1 VAKLIPVSEAE
12 ERLWQFLMDL
22 ALAAGSRWDDAVL
35 LGGTMVRVHEVVH
48 SGDARRVT
56 RLSADIDFAL
66 LPEAEL
72 AAPQSFAEILS
83 SLGLSP
89 TTPPPDQVTF
99 VRKFEDGSIDVQV
112 DLVAA
117 SARDRFSEL
126 PQATEIGEYH
136 RVVVAPGA
144 DIAVA
149 RSSIIELDVAGIG
162 VVSVRLPDLES
173 ALITKLCNLRLD
185 RPKHVQD
192 LQDVETLLELI
203 GDAVSELIDLLC
215 DTEAGGWALEAM
227 QLSFGPSGDARLRL
241 AEAGFDE
248 GELRARA
255 RTLMAQVDCE
265 ERHLG
270 NSQRE

>member
-1 VAKLIPVSEAE
+1 
-12 ERLWQFLMDL
+12 
-22 ALAAGSRWDDAVL
+22 
-35 LGGTMVRVHEVVH
+35 
-48 SGDARRVT
+48 
-56 RLSADIDFAL
+56 
-66 LPEAEL
+66 
-72 AAPQSFAEILS
+72 
-83 SLGLSP
+83 
-89 TTPPPDQVTF
+89 VTF

-117 SARDRFSEL
+117 SARDRFSEM

-149 RSSIIELDVAGIG
+149 RSSVIEVDVAGIG

-192 LQDVETLLELI
+192 LQDVETLLGLI

-227 QLSFGPSGDARLRL
+227 QLSFGPGGDARLRL
-241 AEAGFDE
+241 AEAGFD
-248 GELRARA
+248 GGQLRARA
-255 RTLMAQVDCE
+255 RTVMAQVDCE

-270 NSQRE
+270 K